1 MSFEDK
7 SGPALLSV
15 AKLAFL
21 VATSDEDHS
30 DYASHTSDIAENAI
44 PVKITTDGTA
54 KGTKLTVNGE
64 DIPFKYLYMECTN
77 GGEYEYC
84 SISITLEAIDE
95 NGIIIEKTLRLRQD

>member
-7 SGPALLSV
+7 SGPALLSA
-15 AKLAFL
+15 AKLASL
-21 VATSDEDHS
+21 VATDHG
-30 DYASHTSDIAENAI
+30 SHTSDIAENAI
-44 PVKITTDGTA
+44 PVKITTDGTP

-64 DIPFKYLYMECTN
+64 NIPFKSLYMDCTN
-77 GGEYEYC
+77 GGEFEYC